1 MNVHL
6 GVGPGGYKVLHFW
19 DYHSETCCWEYE
31 AELMSIYW
39 YTNHYDVAYGFKAR
53 ITRIGWIGK
62 KLYLEAL
69 NINGQ

>member
-53 ITRIGWIGK
+53 ITRIG
-62 KLYLEAL
+62 
-69 NINGQ
+69 